1 MIEGKVLHI
10 KVIFKNQWYDINDY
24 LSKNKF
30 LKI

>member
-10 KVIFKNQWYDINDY
+10 KVIFKNQRYDINDY